1 MKTLNLLDGLNE
13 KQKQAVIT
21 TDTHLRIVAGAGSG
35 KTRVITTRIAYL
47 IEELG
52 IAPYRILAI
61 TFTNKAANEMKVR
74 VENILQVNRSGVMIS
89 TIHSLCVRIL
99 REEIRHFNY
108 PQNFVILDSDDQK
121 SILREIYKKLNVEI
135 KTLSYAQA
143 LGYIS
148 NNKCAFIPAQK
159 ALDMVSYEFEKLM
172 ANVYLEYE
180 KKLNDM
186 QALDFDDLL
195 IFVYRLFKEN
205 AEVREKWQDRYDYI
219 HVDEFQDVD
228 EIQYGIIK
236 NITSPTAKLCVVGDP
251 DQTIYTWRGA
261 KVDIIMNF
269 EKDFKGCESIIL
281 NENYRSTKSIL
292 QGANTLIKHNQNRV
306 DKDLFTNNE
315 EDSKICF
322 YESQDE
328 RYEALWIARKIVD
341 LKAEGVPLH
350 EIAILYRSNY
360 LSRNLEKV
368 LLDAHIPYRIYGGIK
383 FFERAE
389 IKDALSYLR
398 LMIMDSRSMS
408 ELAVKRILNVP
419 KRGAGPK
426 TMETLDLL
434 ADANNED
441 YFDVLCNHAVAKGK
455 TQKSIDEFVTLIQK
469 YRIEQQEYAISIVL
483 RKLLEDSGYFK
494 MLEVANETERMEN
507 INELIHDIES
517 YEENNPEGSLDDYL
531 QMIALY
537 TDTQDEEFNDSLQLM
552 SVHAAKGLEFDCVFV
567 YSVCEGIFPNERSV
581 NEGGRHALEEERRL
595 AYVAFT
601 RAKKRLF
608 LTSSAGYS
616 YVTQRMKSA
625 SRFIKELGDDVLNK
639 EGEVFTSY
647 SEKPKSQSTQSRNIG
662 GDGTTKMQM
671 PTSKKKG
678 SIRKGDLVTHEAF
691 GDGVVISLKDGVA
704 TIAFDKRFGI
714 KKLSATHRM
723 ISKK

>member
-1 MKTLNLLDGLNE
+1 VNLLNGLNQQ
-13 KQKQAVIT
+13 QKQAVVT
-21 TDTHLRIVAGAGSG
+21 TNRHLRIVAGAGSG

-52 IAPYRILAI
+52 VAPYRILAI

-74 VENILQVNRSGVMIS
+74 VENLLQVQRSGVMIS

-99 REEIRHFNY
+99 REEIRYFKY
-108 PQNFVILDSDDQK
+108 PRNFVILDSDDQK
-121 SILREIYKKLNVEI
+121 SILREIYKKLNVDI

-148 NNKCAFIPAQK
+148 NNKCAFISASK
-159 ALDMVSYEFEKLM
+159 AETMTSYEFEKLM
-172 ANVYLEYE
+172 ASVYKEYE

-186 QALDFDDLL
+186 QSLDFDDLL

-205 AEVREKWQDRYDYI
+205 IEVREKWQNRYDYI

-228 EIQYGIIK
+228 EIQYGIIQ
-236 NITSPTAKLCVVGDP
+236 NITSPSAYLCVVGDP

-269 EKDFKGCESIIL
+269 EKNFKDCESIIL

-292 QGANTLIKHNQNRV
+292 QGANTLIKNNRNRV
-306 DKDLFTNNE
+306 DKDLFTSNE
-315 EDSKICF
+315 EDHKISF
-322 YESQDE
+322 YESPDE

-341 LKAEGVPLH
+341 LKDDGVPLH

-360 LSRNLEKV
+360 LSRSLEKV
-368 LLDAHIPYRIYGGIK
+368 LLDAHLPYRIYGGIK

-398 LMIMDSRSMS
+398 LMVSHSKSMS
-408 ELAVKRILNVP
+408 ELAIKRVLNVP
-419 KRGAGPK
+419 KRGIGPK
-426 TMETLDLL
+426 TMETIDVL
-434 ADANNED
+434 AQAKQED
-441 YFDVLCNHAVAKGK
+441 YFDVLVEHAVAKGK
-455 TQKSIDEFVTLIQK
+455 TQAKINEFVSLIQQ
-469 YRIEQQEYAISIVL
+469 YRKEQKEYAISIIL
-483 RKLLEDSGYFK
+483 RKLLEESGYFQ
-494 MLEVANETERMEN
+494 MLEDAKEMERLEN
-507 INELIHDIES
+507 INELIHDIEA

-537 TDTQDEEFNDSLQLM
+537 TDTQEEEFKDSLQLM

-567 YSVCEGIFPNERSV
+567 YSVSEGIFPNERSV
-581 NEGGRHALEEERRL
+581 NEGGAHALEEERRL

-616 YVTQRMKSA
+616 YVMQKMKMP
-625 SRFIKELGDDVLNK
+625 SRFIKELGEEVVNN
-639 EGEVFTSY
+639 EGVVHSPY
-647 SEKPKSQSTQSRNIG
+647 SQPSQETNESLQTIYSKMEMPKSKQK
-662 GDGTTKMQM
+662 GT
-671 PTSKKKG
+671 
-678 SIRKGDLVTHEAF
+678 IRKGDLITHEAF
-691 GDGVVISLKDGVA
+691 GDGYVLSVNDDIA
-704 TIAFDKRFGI
+704 TIAFEKRYGI
-714 KKLSATHRM
+714 KKIYAKHKM

>member
-1 MKTLNLLDGLNE
+1 MDLLNGLN
-13 KQKQAVIT
+13 KQQLEAVKT
-21 TDTHLRIVAGAGSG
+21 TDHHLRIVAGAGSG

-47 IEELG
+47 IEEKHV
-52 IAPYRILAI
+52 APYRILAI

-74 VENILQVNRSGVMIS
+74 VENFLNVTRSGVLIS

-108 PQNFVILDSDDQK
+108 PQNFVILDGDDQK
-121 SILREIYKKLNVEI
+121 SILREIYKKHNIEV
-135 KTLSYAQA
+135 KTLSFNHA
-143 LGYIS
+143 LSYIS
-148 NNKCAFIPAQK
+148 NNKCAFIRADK
-159 ALDMVSYEFEKLM
+159 AMQMVSYEFEKLM
-172 ANVYLEYE
+172 ATVYKDYE
-180 KKLNDM
+180 KKLEDM

-195 IFVYRLFKEN
+195 IFVNRLFKEN
-205 AEVREKWQDRYDYI
+205 SEVRDKWQSRFDYI

-236 NITSPTAKLCVVGDP
+236 NLIAPSAYLCVVGDP

-269 EKDFKGCESIIL
+269 EKDFPNCESIIL

-292 QGANTLIKHNQNRV
+292 KGANALIRNNQFRV
-306 DKDLFTNNE
+306 EKDLFTNND
-315 EDSKICF
+315 EDYKINF

-328 RYEALWIARKIVD
+328 RYEALWIAKKIVS
-341 LKAEGVPLH
+341 LKEEGVPYH

-368 LLDAHIPYRIYGGIK
+368 LLEAHIPYRIYGGVK

-398 LMIMDSRSMS
+398 LLVENSKSMS
-408 ELAVKRILNVP
+408 ELAIKRILNVP
-419 KRGAGPK
+419 RRGVGPK
-426 TMETLDLL
+426 TMETIDLL
-434 ADANNED
+434 ADANKED
-441 YFDVLCNHAVAKGK
+441 YFDVLSKYAVAKGK
-455 TQKSIDEFVTLIQK
+455 TQRNIEEFVALISK
-469 YRIEQQEYAISIVL
+469 YRSEKSTYSISIIL
-483 RKLLEDSGYFK
+483 KKLLEESGYLK
-494 MLEVANETERMEN
+494 ALEIANETERLEN
-507 INELIHDIES
+507 VNELIHDIEN

-531 QMIALY
+531 QMISLY
-537 TDTQDEEFNDSLQLM
+537 TDTQDEEFKDSIQLM

-567 YSVCEGIFPNERSV
+567 YSVSEGIFPNERSV

-601 RAKKRLF
+601 RAKKQLF

-625 SRFIKELGDDVLNK
+625 SRFIKELGEDVVNR
-639 EGEVFTSY
+639 EGEIFNPYPNKQSVDKG
-647 SEKPKSQSTQSRNIG
+647 EKQY
-662 GDGTTKMQM
+662 DGTSSMKM

-678 SIRKGDLVTHEAF
+678 SIRKGDLIHHDAF
-691 GDGVVISLKDGVA
+691 GEGVVITLKDGVA
-704 TIAFDKRFGI
+704 TIAFDKKFGI
-714 KKLSATHRM
+714 KKLAANHHM
-723 ISKK
+723 ITKK